1 MEAGRHSTDSARD
14 LIPNADIKI
23 VGYGPEVCPH
33 CDVYVG
39 HSYWT
44 HRALIH
50 SALNPSPPRTEG
62 KTKKKAKK
70 K

>member
-1 MEAGRHSTDSARD
+1 MAESAKAV
-14 LIPNADIKI
+14 IKNADIKI
-23 VGYGPEVCPH
+23 KNHGPDHCPH

-50 SALNPSPPRTEG
+50 SELNPKPPRAEG
-62 KTKKKAKK
+62 KPKKKKNR
-70 K
+70 